1 MPKIFDKREKTVDF
15 WIKSV
20 YNKRVLIIKGGFFM
34 RSVLLLCAAAFL
46 VVGCAGPEKEYPG
59 EVKTRDSYYA
69 GNTTR
74 SYNQVA
80 AQAKKRAQTTQTQQK
95 KKLVAPVKEAET
107 RAQERLVL
115 ESEGLSAESQDV
127 IREAREEQTVIVVKT
142 EEGKP
147 VAIETEQETE
157 KKEPVV
163 TFAEPQEKET
173 PSVKIVESV
182 TEETTTVTEE
192 KGVEAKTSEDEA
204 PSVVVV
210 YEEKKP
216 LEPIVPVAD
225 LSPADTEKLA
235 QKEAPTPDA
244 IAMVLAILDSDAQ
257 ALNALIKVGG
267 DAKAKS
273 ETGETFLFTAAKY
286 SVDPDV
292 IDVLVENGAQINDQ
306 DIDGRTP
313 LMIGAR
319 YTTTPAV
326 VFRMLDL
333 GADPSIK
340 DKNGD
345 TALEYARNNPNG
357 QTIYEELKSRQN
369 PKYLKIAI
377 IVLSIFVLILLWRR
391 KK

>member
-1 MPKIFDKREKTVDF
+1 
-15 WIKSV
+15 
-20 YNKRVLIIKGGFFM
+20 M

-46 VVGCAGPEKEYPG
+46 VAGCAGPEKEYPG

-74 SYNQVA
+74 SYNAVA
-80 AQAKKRAQTTQTQQK
+80 AQAKKRAQTTTQGQK
-95 KKLVAPVKEAET
+95 KKDVAPARQTESRV
-107 RAQERLVL
+107 QEKRVVL
-115 ESEGLSAESQDV
+115 ESEGLSEESQDV
-127 IREAREEQTVIVVKT
+127 IREAREEQTVVVIKT
-142 EEGKP
+142 EQGTP
-147 VAIETEQETE
+147 VSIETEKETE
-157 KKEPVV
+157 VLIKKEPVV
-163 TFAEPQEKET
+163 TFAEPKEKET
-173 PSVKIVESV
+173 LSVKVVESV
-182 TEETTTVTEE
+182 TEETTDSKAAQTET
-192 KGVEAKTSEDEA
+192 KTSEDEA

-210 YEEKKP
+210 YEERKP